1 MSLVSGSKARANKLR
16 LHLIIHKPVQ
26 ALAYN
31 FHKLMSR
38 LVDKKWLNMVGS
50 GQYTTILEAL
60 SSSSLRLQLNRA
72 FTQDQCDK
80 LELCRA
86 RGALELEL
94 GSSWAHVGLVSV
106 SKLIGAHS
114 SSKRPYRFLVVPF

>member
-50 GQYTTILEAL
+50 GQCTTNFG
-60 SSSSLRLQLNRA
+60 S
-72 FTQDQCDK
+72 
-80 LELCRA
+80 LELKLFKA
-86 RGALELEL
+86 SAQPGVHS
-94 GSSWAHVGLVSV
+94 GSM
-106 SKLIGAHS
+106 
-114 SSKRPYRFLVVPF
+114 